1 MAEPKTRPTTQPVAE
16 FIAAQAEPRRREE
29 CQTLVDWLTELSGA
43 PAVMWGTSIVGF
55 GTYQYPGPGGKPIDW
70 PVIAFSPRKSDLTLY
85 VLTGFPG
92 QDALLARLGKHKTGK
107 ICLYLK
113 KLADADPAVLREI
126 LAGCLASMAA
136 RRVT

>member
-1 MAEPKTRPTTQPVAE
+1 MAEPKTRPTDQPVSD
-16 FIAAQAEPRRREE
+16 FIAAQAEPRRRAE
-29 CQTLVDWLTELSGA
+29 CQTLVDWISEISGA
-43 PAVMWGTSIVGF
+43 PAVMWGTAIIGF
-55 GTYQYPGPGGKPIDW
+55 GAYQYAGPRGKPIDW
-70 PVIAFSPRKSDLTLY
+70 PIIAFSPRKSDLTLY

-92 QDALLARLGKHKTGK
+92 QDALLERLGKHKTGK

-126 LAGCLASMAA
+126 LAGCVASMAA